1 MDVVAGAA
9 EHGLPVMEI
18 VLARSVSMLFFSAVT
33 AAYQRHDLRGNR
45 RLLLM
50 ARGCCGTLVRCPRHH
65 LHLAPPR
72 QCTLLLVLTKARMT
86 SDLLVIMLGSQ
97 LFNVLTIG
105 GSTALNRASRCGTW
119 RFCCCP

>member
-1 MDVVAGAA
+1 MVVVVAA

-33 AAYQRHDLRGNR
+33 AAYQRHDPRGNR

-50 ARGCCGTLVRCPRHH
+50 ARGCCGTLVRCPRHQ
-65 LHLAPPR
+65 LRLAPPR

-86 SDLLVIMLGSQ
+86 LRSHCNGARAAAIHCSDDRS
-97 LFNVLTIG
+97 
-105 GSTALNRASRCGTW
+105 STALNRASLCGTQ
-119 RFCCCP
+119 RFSCCP